1 MTDVELENR
10 RDYQADKTQLAR
22 SFNIAAPGYDNVA
35 LLQQT
40 VAKSLLERLELIN
53 ISPENIL
60 DLGSGTGM
68 AAKMLAKIY
77 TKARVTQTDLAFNML
92 NTSRSNARRFFSRQ
106 SYVCADADDLP
117 FKASVFDLVF
127 SNLMLQWCSD
137 ADRVFNGVKQSL
149 RADGLFLFSSFGP
162 DTLFELRES
171 WATVDSTVHVNAFID
186 MHDIGDALIRAG
198 FEQPVMETE
207 RLILSYD
214 DVYSLMRELKS
225 LGAHNVVRGR
235 RKSLTGKRRLQKMID
250 AYETR
255 RSEAKLPATYEI
267 VYGHAWCPHTLTAKK
282 LDGVTAVFPVSA
294 ITRRGVQ

>member
-22 SFNIAAPGYDNVA
+22 SFNIAAPGYDNIA

-60 DLGSGTGM
+60 DLGSGTGN

-77 TKARVTQTDLAFNML
+77 TKARVIQTDLAVNML
-92 NTSRSNARRFFSRQ
+92 KTSRSNARRFFSRQ

-117 FKASVFDLVF
+117 FTASVFDLAF

-149 RADGLFLFSSFGP
+149 RPDGLFLFSSLGP

-207 RLILSYD
+207 RLILTYD

-235 RKSLTGKRRLQKMID
+235 RKSLTGKSRLQKMID

-255 RSEAKLPATYEI
+255 RSEAKLPATYEV
-267 VYGHAWCPHTLTAKK
+267 VYGHAWCPHTVTAKK
-282 LDGVTAVFPVSA
+282 FDGVTAVFPVSA

>member
-1 MTDVELENR
+1 MTDVELESR

-22 SFNIAAPGYDNVA
+22 SFNMAAPGYDNIA

-40 VAKSLLERLELIN
+40 VAKRLLERLELIN
-53 ISPENIL
+53 VSPENIL
-60 DLGSGTGM
+60 DLGSGTGK

-77 TKARVTQTDLAFNML
+77 NKSRVIQADLAFNML
-92 NTSRSNARRFFSRQ
+92 HTSRANARRFFSRQ

-117 FKASVFDLVF
+117 FMASVFDLTF

-137 ADRVFNGVKQSL
+137 VDRVFNGVKQSL
-149 RADGLFLFSSFGP
+149 RPGGLFLFSSFGP
-162 DTLFELRES
+162 DTLLELRDS
-171 WATVDSTVHVNAFID
+171 WATVDSAVHVNAFID

-207 RLILSYD
+207 RLTLTYD
-214 DVYSLMRELKS
+214 DVYSLMRELKR

-235 RKSLTGKRRLQKMID
+235 RKSLTGKSRIEKMVA

-255 RSEAKLPATYEI
+255 RNEATLPATYEV
-267 VYGHAWCPHTLTAKK
+267 VYGHAWCPLTVTAKK

-294 ITRRGVQ
+294 ITRR